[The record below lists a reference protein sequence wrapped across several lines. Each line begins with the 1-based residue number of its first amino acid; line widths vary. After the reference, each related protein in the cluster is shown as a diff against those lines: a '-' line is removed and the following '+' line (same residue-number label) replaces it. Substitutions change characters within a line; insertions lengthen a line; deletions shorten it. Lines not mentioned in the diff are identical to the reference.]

1 MFGFV
6 DLIKFML
13 MVNVFVKEV
22 SIKLMEYVEPVQQ
35 ENSLILYLNNV
46 RMQPFVETMN
56 NW

>member
-1 MFGFV
+1 
-6 DLIKFML
+6 ML

-35 ENSLILYLNNV
+35 ENSLILYLNNA
-46 RMQPFVETMN
+46 RMQSFVEKMN